1 MILPSRNSQET
12 PEDKEKQKKIDRN
25 YMTWCG
31 RARVIEIEGE
41 EMFHHN
47 NRSWTRVT
55 LKWIDFGDGMHIN
68 IDKKTKNAI
77 TDWI

>member
-1 MILPSRNSQET
+1 MQMILPSRNSQET

-47 NRSWTRVT
+47 NRS
-55 LKWIDFGDGMHIN
+55 
-68 IDKKTKNAI
+68 
-77 TDWI
+77 